1 MNSFTFSFFCLSGFK
16 FGRRVQSSF
25 STKEKKNLKRNVSQ
39 TREQHSVKALTTFN
53 NISKSSHNDTYRENN
68 RKIERKIRHYTIRH
82 NSEKRILCFF
92 FAMWLAIWSAMCGA
106 RIPAKFWYL
115 KLRSQQE
122 KVHFKQFS
130 VALFWFFL
138 YSGRPL
144 TARNTRYPG
153 SKSRYPQ
160 LNWFWLD
167 SCNG

>member
-1 MNSFTFSFFCLSGFK
+1 MNSFMFSFFCLSGFK
-16 FGRRVQSSF
+16 FERRVQSISSF

-68 RKIERKIRHYTIRH
+68 RKIERKIRHYTNPPQLRETNIM
-82 NSEKRILCFF
+82 FF

-106 RIPAKFWYL
+106 RIRAKFWYR

-144 TARNTRYPG
+144 TARNTI
-153 SKSRYPQ
+153 S
-160 LNWFWLD
+160 WLEV
-167 SCNG
+167 